1 MLSTQLIILNYPVS
15 LHITCILSLT
25 ILISSLIGGGIRIQ
39 RRNSTPLNQDCSKQ
53 LFLTL
58 RKDLSCYF
66 NLMHTLKKTGHCIF
80 FFRLEAFKALGKSI
94 FVRL

>member
-53 LFLTL
+53 LVLTL
-58 RKDLSCYF
+58 WKDLSCYIKF
-66 NLMHTLKKTGHCIF
+66 NAYIEKNRSLHFLF
-80 FFRLEAFKALGKSI
+80 Q
-94 FVRL
+94 VRSF